1 MSKSTGWLT
10 VTILPFVIS
19 LRMRSDDF
27 TPIVCDNSATVM
39 VSSRRIT
46 FLCSAISVI
55 SVCLPF
61 LVLRFLWPR
70 TGT

>member
-1 MSKSTGWLT
+1 M
-10 VTILPFVIS
+10 TILPFVIS

-27 TPIVCDNSATVM
+27 TPIVCDSSATVM

-55 SVCLPF
+55 SVCFPF
-61 LVLRFLWPR
+61 FVERFLWPR